1 MSRYRK
7 VEVRTYGDEKFRKL
21 SPIRPCGQGLWFYL
35 ITGPHTTAVPGLFRA
50 GRAAIAEEL
59 GWPPEAFNHAFQE
72 VLDQGMAKADFE
84 NRVVWLPNA
93 IKHNK
98 PASPNVVTSWA
109 AELDLI
115 PECALKSEAI
125 KAIEEFLNLLGTSY
139 AQAFT
144 AMKKGSEKPLPRPSR
159 KPSSKATANQE
170 QEQEQDQDQ
179 DKKTTLALTACAVHA
194 PVFITLPLN
203 DGTEFPISEVQID
216 QWNELYPAV
225 DVPQQLRNMK
235 GWLSANPTKRKT
247 KRGIL
252 KFIHFWL
259 SRAQDSQ
266 RSNANGETRRSGAN
280 DRVRANQEA
289 IRRAAERRGIFD
301 LSRAGDADGGG
312 IPASGIRRITGDSSK
327 GIRDSRDPLWTVQ
340 GEECPATAARDSRPE
355 ILSPSKSAR

>member
-50 GRAAIAEEL
+50 GRAAMAEEL

-159 KPSSKATANQE
+159 KPSSKATAY
-170 QEQEQDQDQ
+170 QEQEQDQEQEEEQ
-179 DKKTTLALTACAVHA
+179 DKRTTLALTACAVHA
-194 PVFITLPLN
+194 QVFITLPLN
-203 DGTEFPISEVQID
+203 DKSAFPIDEPQVSRWEV
-216 QWNELYPAV
+216 LYPGI
-225 DVPQQLRNMK
+225 DVRQQLRNYAA
-235 GWLSANPTKRKT
+235 WTDANPVKRKT
-247 KRGIL
+247 RQGIL
-252 KFIHFWL
+252 RSVNSWL
-259 SRAQDSQ
+259 AKEQDKY
-266 RSNANGETRRSGAN
+266 RPNGETN
-280 DRVRANQEA
+280 
-289 IRRAAERRGIFD
+289 
-301 LSRAGDADGGG
+301 LSRIQQRARGLEDAKKR
-312 IPASGIRRITGDSSK
+312 ALES
-327 GIRDSRDPLWTVQ
+327 LN
-340 GEECPATAARDSRPE
+340 
-355 ILSPSKSAR
+355 